1 MISKPL
7 TLLSLLACTL
17 TFPSLAA
24 EELVTPQQL
33 IVDKSLPKAV
43 AEAEV
48 LAARRYDT
56 FWATGDKA
64 LALKA
69 LAPDFMDRTLPPHRA
84 QGIAGPLAASQGFRQ
99 AVPDLNCTVQQMV
112 VAGDR
117 VVAHLHFTGHFTGQ
131 FNGVQGKGQTIDF
144 IATDIY
150 RVADGVIKEN
160 WHIED
165 NLTLLTQMGVVKM

>member
-1 MISKPL
+1 MAGKALALASL
-7 TLLSLLACTL
+7 AALALSSGA
-17 TFPSLAA
+17 LAA
-24 EELVTPQQL
+24 EELVKPQQL
-33 IVDKSLPKAV
+33 MVDSSLPKAV
-43 AEAEV
+43 ADAAV

-56 FWATGDKA
+56 FWATGDKT

-99 AVPDLNCTVQQMV
+99 AVPDLDCTVEQMLV
-112 VAGDR
+112 VADR

-131 FNGVQGKGQTIDF
+131 FNGVQGKGQAIDF

-165 NLTLLTQMGVVKM
+165 NLTLLTQMGVVK